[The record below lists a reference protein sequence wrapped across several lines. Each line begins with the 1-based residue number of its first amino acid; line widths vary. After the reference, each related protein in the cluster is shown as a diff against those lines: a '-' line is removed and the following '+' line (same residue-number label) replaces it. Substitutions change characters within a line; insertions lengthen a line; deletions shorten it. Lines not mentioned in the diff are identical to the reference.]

1 MSIAQERPRSW
12 TPQIILFSI
21 ILHAVVIYYIAV
33 AFNIV
38 PPLVPETYEPPT
50 IQTVT
55 LPPPAP
61 VIQPEDI
68 IKEPRV
74 RPRQPAP
81 APVQTQV
88 PPLPI
93 PAQPPAASTA
103 DAGVIAVD
111 RPIPENPI
119 SQARPVYPEMAI
131 RNDVQG
137 RVVLSITI
145 MPDGSVRDVRVVN
158 SSPRGY
164 FENSAVKAVHT
175 WRYKPSNATRTNVIV
190 HIDYVLT

>member
-38 PPLVPETYEPPT
+38 PPIIPPEEKSIPITAVPYVPPT
-50 IQTVT
+50 
-55 LPPPAP
+55 PEFR
-61 VIQPEDI
+61 PEDI
-68 IKEPRV
+68 DK
-74 RPRQPAP
+74 RPRFVPR
-81 APVQTQV
+81 PVDTPVASPV

-93 PAQPPAASTA
+93 PAQPPGNGSTA
-103 DAGVIAVD
+103 DAGVIALNGTIAEG
-111 RPIPENPI
+111 PA
-119 SQARPVYPEMAI
+119 SQARPVYPETAL
-131 RNDVQG
+131 RKDVQG

-145 MPDGSVRDVRVVN
+145 MPDGTVRDVRVMN
-158 SSPRGY
+158 ASPAGY
-164 FENSAVKAVHT
+164 FENSAVKAVKT
-175 WRYKPSNATRTNVIV
+175 WRYRPSNVTRTNVMV